1 MCLGRTAA
9 HPFSEIA
16 GMNLGTRSK
25 VKRQEKNLPQT
36 IQNLI

>member
-25 VKRQEKNLPQT
+25 VKRQEKTCLKLSKT
-36 IQNLI
+36 